1 MPNIHPEVI
10 KFQNELAT
18 PLYAYVYSAEP
29 AVKQTRVYIAG
40 KVTGLAHDEVVEKF
54 AAAEKVLTDA
64 GFDVVNPV
72 SATTHLPEGTDW
84 QKYMRIT
91 MCLMLTCD
99 VVVLLPD
106 YLTSKGALAELR
118 TAEALGMQID
128 FYPEFNMVPDYKH
141 FNTPAHDTSN

>member
-40 KVTGLAHDEVVEKF
+40 KVTGLPHDEVVEKF

-72 SATTHLPEGTDW
+72 SSTTHLPEGSDW

-99 VVVLLPD
+99 VVVMLPD
-106 YLTSKGALAELR
+106 YLRSKGALAELEVAFR
-118 TAEALGMQID
+118 LGIQIEY
-128 FYPEFNMVPDYKH
+128 YPEWNMVHDVKQ
-141 FNTPAHDTSN
+141 FNTTAHDTSN